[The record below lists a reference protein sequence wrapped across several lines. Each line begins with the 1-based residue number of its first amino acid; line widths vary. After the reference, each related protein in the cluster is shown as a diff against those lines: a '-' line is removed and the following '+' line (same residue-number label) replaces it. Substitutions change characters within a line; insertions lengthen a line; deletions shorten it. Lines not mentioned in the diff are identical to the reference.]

1 MKIDIRPIG
10 FFEKTLD
17 ILFHPIM
24 YAIAWISGGFGES
37 PQLTHY
43 WNNLKLH
50 RSLIPDQSMMCLV
63 KGIPEKVRKQG
74 NIFLNALFHLPFLG
88 GGKNYVV
95 VSPVNIPEG
104 GWYAGWHNKYVHGVS
119 RILVHTP
126 VRLLIGRDDCNFMG
140 FDSEG
145 NQILVRVVFQ
155 GKIGDD
161 GPFRKLPLL

>member
-1 MKIDIRPIG
+1 MKIQIDPLG
-10 FFEKTLD
+10 EFEDLLD
-17 ILFHPIM
+17 MHMEPVM
-24 YAIAWISGGFGES
+24 DAIAQISGAGDES
-37 PQLTHY
+37 SQITHY
-43 WNNLKLH
+43 WNNSKLP
-50 RSLIPDQSMMCLV
+50 RSLAPDKYLMCLV
-63 KGIPEKVRKQG
+63 KGISEKVRKQG
-74 NIFLNALFHLPFLG
+74 NIFMNALFHIPFLG

-104 GWYAGWHNKYVHGVS
+104 GWYAGWHNEHVHGVS

-126 VRLLIGRDDCNFMG
+126 VRLLRGRDDCNFMG